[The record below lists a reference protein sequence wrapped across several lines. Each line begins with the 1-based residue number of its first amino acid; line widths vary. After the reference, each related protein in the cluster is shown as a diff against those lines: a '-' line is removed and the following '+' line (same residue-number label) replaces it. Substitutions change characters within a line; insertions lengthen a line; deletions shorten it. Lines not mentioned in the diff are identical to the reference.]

1 MLRLGLRFY
10 FLALADASGCGS
22 AATSLLCRRNIDAPV
37 HLPYDGSMA
46 KEPSIEEA
54 VERARRAQ
62 EDRISAIRLVGE
74 ARQSLADVREETA
87 RELAELQAQIAKRV
101 SDAEREDV
109 KAFNA
114 AITAGWSVEELRKI
128 GYAEPDKKVRA
139 RRRSTRKTGPK
150 SAAQTDSVSNEK
162 DAPQGVEES
171 SSGS

>member
-1 MLRLGLRFY
+1 
-10 FLALADASGCGS
+10 
-22 AATSLLCRRNIDAPV
+22 
-37 HLPYDGSMA
+37 MA

-74 ARQSLADVREETA
+74 ARQNIADVREETA
-87 RELAELQAQIAKRV
+87 RELAELQAQIANRIA
-101 SDAEREDV
+101 DAEREDV

-114 AITAGWSVEELRKI
+114 AMTAGWSVEELRKI

-139 RRRSTRKTGPK
+139 RRRSTRKIGPK
-150 SAAQTDSVSNEK
+150 SAAQSDPGSDKK

-171 SSGS
+171 SSRS

>member
-1 MLRLGLRFY
+1 
-10 FLALADASGCGS
+10 
-22 AATSLLCRRNIDAPV
+22 
-37 HLPYDGSMA
+37 MA

-74 ARQSLADVREETA
+74 ARQNLADVREETA
-87 RELAELQAQIAKRV
+87 RELAELQAQIAKRIA
-101 SDAEREDV
+101 DAEREDV

-114 AITAGWSVEELRKI
+114 AMTAGWSVEELRKI

-150 SAAQTDSVSNEK
+150 SAAQSDPGSDKK

-171 SSGS
+171 SSPS